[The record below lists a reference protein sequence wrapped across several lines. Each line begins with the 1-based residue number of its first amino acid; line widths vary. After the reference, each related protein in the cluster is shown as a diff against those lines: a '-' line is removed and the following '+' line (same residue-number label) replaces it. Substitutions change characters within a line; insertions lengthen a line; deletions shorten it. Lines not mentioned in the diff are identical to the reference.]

1 MFKSMVIDGNMLNW
15 PDYIGVLH
23 IKEKSK
29 PDEVTKLVAG
39 DVIHID
45 RGSHLVLSTPNKAK
59 GKNNII

>member
-1 MFKSMVIDGNMLNW
+1 MLNW

-29 PDEVTKLVAG
+29 PDEVTKLVAS